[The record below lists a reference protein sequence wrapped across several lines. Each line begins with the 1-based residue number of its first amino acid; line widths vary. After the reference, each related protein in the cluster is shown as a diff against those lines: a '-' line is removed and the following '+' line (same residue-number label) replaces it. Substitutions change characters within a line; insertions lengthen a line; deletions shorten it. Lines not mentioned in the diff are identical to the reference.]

1 MATKNS
7 KTPANTPVESPAP
20 PAQNRPQAE
29 TFEKA
34 MQLFHQRDFRR
45 ALPLFE
51 QAAEGPVMGMVHSAR
66 THLRMCESRLANRD
80 PSTRDSEQN
89 YHFGIAQ
96 VNLRNFTAA
105 VAALEAS
112 VKQRETD
119 YAHYALAVALG
130 NLGKLDQA
138 VPHLRRAIQMQP
150 RNRTAALTDPDFSE
164 LAKHQPIRDLLTGS

>member
-1 MATKNS
+1 
-7 KTPANTPVESPAP
+7 
-20 PAQNRPQAE
+20 
-29 TFEKA
+29 

-66 THLRMCESRLANRD
+66 THLRMCESRLANSD
-80 PSTRDSEQN
+80 PSSRDSEQN

-96 VNLRNFTAA
+96 VNLRNFAAA

-119 YAHYALAVALG
+119 YAQYALAVALG
-130 NLGKLDQA
+130 NLGKVDQA

-150 RNRTAALTDPDFSE
+150 RNRTAALTDPDFHE

>member
-1 MATKNS
+1 
-7 KTPANTPVESPAP
+7 
-20 PAQNRPQAE
+20 
-29 TFEKA
+29 

-66 THLRMCESRLANRD
+66 THLRMCESRLANSD
-80 PSTRDSEQN
+80 PSSRDSEQN

-96 VNLRNFTAA
+96 MNLRNFAAA

-119 YAHYALAVALG
+119 YAQYALAVALG

-164 LAKHQPIRDLLTGS
+164 LAKHQSIRDVLTGS